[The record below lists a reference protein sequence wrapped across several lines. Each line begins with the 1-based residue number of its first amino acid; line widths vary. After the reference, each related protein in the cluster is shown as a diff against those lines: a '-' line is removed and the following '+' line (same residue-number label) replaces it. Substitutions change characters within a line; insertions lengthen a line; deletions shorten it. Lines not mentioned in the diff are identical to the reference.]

1 MQRFALV
8 TCYFIKK
15 QPLPLVEAVAFL
27 MFFFSGCLPDTD
39 NCHDNTDDSYHD
51 TDKPYYYFKHHLLL
65 FPYFPYVSPPLT
77 LEVLKMYSFWQKA
90 NRLPFR

>member
-39 NCHDNTDDSYHD
+39 NCHDNADDRYDNTYNVNCNEHQLC
-51 TDKPYYYFKHHLLL
+51 T
-65 FPYFPYVSPPLT
+65 FPFIFHNVPPPKIQ
-77 LEVLKMYSFWQKA
+77 EVLKMYSFWQKA